1 MKVLITSNSFGK
13 FDPKPKAF
21 MESLGWE
28 VVGNRYHH
36 IMNEE
41 EMMGEVAGVDAI
53 ILGSDIVS
61 KKVLDKADSLKII
74 SRYGVGIDNI
84 DLEECEKRGIKVTV
98 TRNCNTEAVAD
109 YTVGLM
115 LATIRHICNVDKNL
129 KAGVW
134 QKETGLDLCHKTVG
148 VVGLGAIGRQVI
160 KRLKGFDCKI
170 LGYDKFLDENYCKE
184 NDITVMEPEEIF
196 KQADVITLHVPGN
209 PDGTPMIGE
218 KELAS
223 MNENTILINTARGL
237 LVDEKAL
244 IEALKEHKI
253 YGYGTD
259 VPSGEADE
267 IEAIKKRFEGLDNVV
282 LSPHTAAVTVEAVN
296 KMTNTAV
303 DHILEF
309 FDVKKENK
317 K

>member
-223 MNENTILINTARGL
+223 MNENTILINTARGS

-244 IEALKEHKI
+244 IEALTEHKI

-309 FDVKKENK
+309 FDVKKEN
-317 K
+317 

>member
-223 MNENTILINTARGL
+223 MNENTILINTARGS

-309 FDVKKENK
+309 FDVKK
-317 K
+317 

>member
-223 MNENTILINTARGL
+223 MNENTILINTARGS

-267 IEAIKKRFEGLDNVV
+267 IEAIKKRFEGLDNIV

-309 FDVKKENK
+309 FDVKKEN
-317 K
+317 

>member
-1 MKVLITSNSFGK
+1 
-13 FDPKPKAF
+13 

-223 MNENTILINTARGL
+223 MNENTILINTARGS

-309 FDVKKENK
+309 FDVKKEN
-317 K
+317 

>member
-13 FDPKPKAF
+13 FDPKPKDF

-115 LATIRHICNVDKNL
+115 LATTRHICNVDKNL

-134 QKETGLDLCHKTVG
+134 QKETGLDLCRKTVG

-170 LGYDKFLDENYCKE
+170 LGYDKLLDENYCKE

-223 MNENTILINTARGL
+223 MNENTILINTARGSL
-237 LVDEKAL
+237 IDEKAL
-244 IEALKEHKI
+244 IEALKGHKI

-296 KMTNTAV
+296 KMTNIAV

-309 FDVKKENK
+309 FDVKKED
-317 K
+317 

>member
-115 LATIRHICNVDKNL
+115 LATTRHICNVDKNL

-170 LGYDKFLDENYCKE
+170 LGYDKLLDENYCKE

-223 MNENTILINTARGL
+223 MNENTILINTARGSL
-237 LVDEKAL
+237 IDEKAL
-244 IEALKEHKI
+244 IEALKGHKI

-296 KMTNTAV
+296 KMTNIAV

-309 FDVKKENK
+309 FDVKKED
-317 K
+317 

>member
-1 MKVLITSNSFGK
+1 MKILITSNSFGK

-28 VVGNRYHH
+28 VVGNSYHH

-109 YTVGLM
+109 YTVGLI
-115 LATIRHICNVDKNL
+115 LATTRHICNVDKNL

-170 LGYDKFLDENYCKE
+170 LGYDKLLDENYCKE

-223 MNENTILINTARGL
+223 MNENTILINTARGSL
-237 LVDEKAL
+237 IDEKAL
-244 IEALKEHKI
+244 IEALKGHKI

-296 KMTNTAV
+296 KMTNIAV
-303 DHILEF
+303 DHILKF
-309 FDVKKENK
+309 FDVKKEN
-317 K
+317 

>member
-28 VVGNRYHH
+28 VVGNSYHH

-109 YTVGLM
+109 YTVGLI
-115 LATIRHICNVDKNL
+115 LATTRHICNVDKNL

-148 VVGLGAIGRQVI
+148 VVGLGAIGHQVI

-170 LGYDKFLDENYCKE
+170 LGYDKLLDENYCKE

-223 MNENTILINTARGL
+223 MNENTILINTARGSL
-237 LVDEKAL
+237 IDEKAL
-244 IEALKEHKI
+244 IEALKGHKI

-296 KMTNTAV
+296 KMTNIAV
-303 DHILEF
+303 DHILKF
-309 FDVKKENK
+309 FDVKKEN
-317 K
+317 

>member
-115 LATIRHICNVDKNL
+115 LATTRHICNVDKNL

-134 QKETGLDLCHKTVG
+134 QKETGLDLCHKTVA

-170 LGYDKFLDENYCKE
+170 LGYDKLLDENYCKE

-223 MNENTILINTARGL
+223 MNENTILINTARGSL
-237 LVDEKAL
+237 IDEKAL
-244 IEALKEHKI
+244 IEALKGHKI

-296 KMTNTAV
+296 KMTNIAV

-309 FDVKKENK
+309 FDVKKED
-317 K
+317 

>member
-13 FDPKPKAF
+13 FDPKPKGF

-115 LATIRHICNVDKNL
+115 LATTRHICNVDKNL

-170 LGYDKFLDENYCKE
+170 LGYDKLLDENYCKE

-223 MNENTILINTARGL
+223 MNENTILINTARGSL
-237 LVDEKAL
+237 IDEKAL
-244 IEALKEHKI
+244 IEALKGHKI

-296 KMTNTAV
+296 KMTNIAV

-309 FDVKKENK
+309 FDVKKEN
-317 K
+317 

>member
-41 EMMGEVAGVDAI
+41 EMMGEVASVDAI

-115 LATIRHICNVDKNL
+115 LATTRHICNVDKNL

-170 LGYDKFLDENYCKE
+170 LGYDKLLDENYCKE

-223 MNENTILINTARGL
+223 MNENTILINTARGSL
-237 LVDEKAL
+237 IDEKAL
-244 IEALKEHKI
+244 IEALKGHKI

-296 KMTNTAV
+296 KMTNIAV

-309 FDVKKENK
+309 FDVKKEN
-317 K
+317 

>member
-115 LATIRHICNVDKNL
+115 LATTRHICNVDKNL

-170 LGYDKFLDENYCKE
+170 LGYDKLLDENYCKE

-223 MNENTILINTARGL
+223 MNENTILINTARGSL
-237 LVDEKAL
+237 IDEKAL
-244 IEALKEHKI
+244 IEALKGHKI

-296 KMTNTAV
+296 KMTNIAV

-309 FDVKKENK
+309 FDVKKEN
-317 K
+317 

>member
-115 LATIRHICNVDKNL
+115 LATTRHICNVDKNL

-170 LGYDKFLDENYCKE
+170 LGYDKLLDENYCKE

-223 MNENTILINTARGL
+223 MNENTILINTARGSL
-237 LVDEKAL
+237 IDEKAL
-244 IEALKEHKI
+244 IEALKGHRI

-296 KMTNTAV
+296 KMTNIAV

-309 FDVKKENK
+309 FDVKKEN
-317 K
+317 

>member
-115 LATIRHICNVDKNL
+115 LATTRHICNVDKNL

-170 LGYDKFLDENYCKE
+170 LGYDKLLDENYCKE

-223 MNENTILINTARGL
+223 MNENTILINTARGSL
-237 LVDEKAL
+237 IDEKAL
-244 IEALKEHKI
+244 IEALKGHKI

-282 LSPHTAAVTVEAVN
+282 LSPHTAAVTV
-296 KMTNTAV
+296 
-303 DHILEF
+303 
-309 FDVKKENK
+309 
-317 K
+317 

>member
-41 EMMGEVAGVDAI
+41 EMMGEVASVDAI

-84 DLEECEKRGIKVTV
+84 DLEECAKRGIKVTV

-115 LATIRHICNVDKNL
+115 LATTRHICNVDKNL

-170 LGYDKFLDENYCKE
+170 LGYDKLLDENYCKE

-223 MNENTILINTARGL
+223 MNENTILINTARGSL
-237 LVDEKAL
+237 IDEKAL
-244 IEALKEHKI
+244 IEALKGHKI

-296 KMTNTAV
+296 KMTNIAV

-309 FDVKKENK
+309 FDVKKEN
-317 K
+317 

>member
-53 ILGSDIVS
+53 ILASDIVS

-84 DLEECEKRGIKVTV
+84 DLDECEKRGIKVTV

-115 LATIRHICNVDKNL
+115 LATTRHICNVDKNL

-223 MNENTILINTARGL
+223 MNENTILINTARGS
-237 LVDEKAL
+237 LVDEMAL

-267 IEAIKKRFEGLDNVV
+267 IEAIKKRFDGLDNVV

-309 FDVKKENK
+309 FDVKKEN
-317 K
+317 

>member
-223 MNENTILINTARGL
+223 MNENTILINTARGS

-309 FDVKKENK
+309 FDVKKEN
-317 K
+317 

>member
-21 MESLGWE
+21 MESLGWK

-115 LATIRHICNVDKNL
+115 LATTRHICNVDKNL

-170 LGYDKFLDENYCKE
+170 LGYDK
-184 NDITVMEPEEIF
+184 
-196 KQADVITLHVPGN
+196 
-209 PDGTPMIGE
+209 
-218 KELAS
+218 
-223 MNENTILINTARGL
+223 L
-237 LVDEKAL
+237 L
-244 IEALKEHKI
+244 
-253 YGYGTD
+253 
-259 VPSGEADE
+259 
-267 IEAIKKRFEGLDNVV
+267 F
-282 LSPHTAAVTVEAVN
+282 
-296 KMTNTAV
+296 
-303 DHILEF
+303 
-309 FDVKKENK
+309 
-317 K
+317 